1 MSDMLDVVNALWR
14 PGGRQGDAR
23 QVHVAVFEADR
34 DARQQS
40 EGGGRHRIGVAAGV
54 AS

>member
-1 MSDMLDVVNALWR
+1 MLDVVNALWR

-23 QVHVAVFEADR
+23 QVPVAVFEADR
-34 DARQQS
+34 DARPQQS